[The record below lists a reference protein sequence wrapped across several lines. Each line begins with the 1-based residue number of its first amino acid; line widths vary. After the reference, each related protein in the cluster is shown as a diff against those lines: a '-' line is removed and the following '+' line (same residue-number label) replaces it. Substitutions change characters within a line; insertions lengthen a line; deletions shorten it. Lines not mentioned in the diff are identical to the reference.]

1 LINFNEQAMEVQD
14 EITYA
19 LWEYIDGICD
29 EPTQHRIAALIA
41 ADATWKS
48 KYEELLALNNSLSA
62 GLELEEPSIR
72 FTKNVMD
79 IIAQTNP
86 VPSVRRYINP
96 VIIKSIAAFLLV
108 SIAVTTLFAFFS
120 AGGGAIPAREIPI
133 PKMQAHVPDIAN
145 FINTNTITVLLCV
158 NVVLGLLFLDT
169 ILRRKARHF
178 HK

>member
-1 LINFNEQAMEVQD
+1 MEAQNNI
-14 EITYA
+14 EEA

-41 ADATWKS
+41 ADTAWKS
-48 KYEELLALNNSLSA
+48 KYEELLALNNSILA
-62 GLELEEPSIR
+62 GVELEEPSIR

-79 IIAQTNP
+79 IIANASP
-86 VPSVRRYINP
+86 VPSVSRYINP
-96 VIIKSIAAFLLV
+96 VIIRSIAAFLV
-108 SIAVTTLFAFFS
+108 ISIVATTLYAFFS
-120 AGGGAIPAREIPI
+120 AGTGATIQAKEITI
-133 PKMQAHVPDIAN
+133 PKVPVHVPDVAN

-169 ILRRKARHF
+169 VLRRKAGQL